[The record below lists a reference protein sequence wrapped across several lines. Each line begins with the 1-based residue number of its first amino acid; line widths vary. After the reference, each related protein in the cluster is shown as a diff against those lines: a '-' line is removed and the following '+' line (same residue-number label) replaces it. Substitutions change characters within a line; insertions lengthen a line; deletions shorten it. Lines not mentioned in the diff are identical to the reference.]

1 MKGVINMNRLK
12 ELRKQKGLTQQEL
25 ADEIS
30 VSKITVLRWEN
41 EERQIKLEKA
51 QQLADYFGVN
61 VGYLLGYS
69 DVRFELEQIEKAIK
83 NRLIDSESTI
93 NKDVFEN
100 TLKIVERARFLDLD
114 LDTITSLYFYN
125 CEISKVKTLNDLF
138 DFFDSEAHD
147 YMELLS
153 IVEPYQADKII
164 QEISKFG
171 NYNEQLSLYLDKA
184 RAEEDFFNITG
195 YPVSIESEETPNNVV
210 KIKRI
215 ENTLSDKELIAL
227 PPEEKKEY
235 LKEVFSQINDA
246 LSSLTDNIDDA
257 IKTVSQD
264 QVDLLINNLIQ
275 ALAKLNDI
283 KNKG

>member
-1 MKGVINMNRLK
+1 MLIQMNRLK
-12 ELRKQKGLTQQEL
+12 ELRKEKKLSQKEIAQEMS
-25 ADEIS
+25 IS
-30 VSKITVLRWEN
+30 EKTLSRWEN
-41 EERQIKLEKA
+41 GESQIKPEKA
-51 QQLADYFGVN
+51 QQLADFFGVS

-171 NYNEQLSLYLDKA
+171 NYNEQLSLYLDKV
-184 RAEEDFFNITG
+184 RAEEDFFDVTG
-195 YPVSIESEETPNNVV
+195 YPVSIESEETSNNVV

-215 ENTLSDKELIAL
+215 ENTLSDKELMAL
-227 PPEEKKEY
+227 PPEEKKAY
-235 LKEVFSQINDA
+235 LKKVFSQINDA

>member
-1 MKGVINMNRLK
+1 MNRLK
-12 ELRKQKGLTQQEL
+12 ELRQEKKLSQKEL
-25 ADEIS
+25 AENIR
-30 VSKITVLRWEN
+30 VHYRTLQNWEN
-41 EERQIKLEKA
+41 GESQIKPEKA
-51 QQLADYFGVN
+51 QQLADYFGVS

-100 TLKIVERARFLDLD
+100 TLKIVELARFLDLD

-138 DFFDSEAHD
+138 DFFDSEAHG
-147 YMELLS
+147 YTELLS
-153 IVEPYQADKII
+153 IVEPYQADEII
-164 QEISKFG
+164 QEISKLG
-171 NYNEQLSLYLDKA
+171 DYKEELSLYLDKV
-184 RAEEDFFNITG
+184 RAEEDFFNVTG
-195 YPVSIESEETPNNVV
+195 YPVSIEPEETQNNVV

-215 ENTLSDKELIAL
+215 ENTLSDKELMAL

-235 LKEVFSQINDA
+235 LKKVFSQINDA

-283 KNKG
+283 KNKD

>member
-1 MKGVINMNRLK
+1 MNRLK
-12 ELRKQKGLTQQEL
+12 ELRQEKKLSQK
-25 ADEIS
+25 EIAES
-30 VSKITVLRWEN
+30 LGFSLRSFQRMEN
-41 EERQIKLEKA
+41 GESQIKPEKA
-51 QQLADYFGVN
+51 QLLADYFGVS

-93 NKDVFEN
+93 NKDVFED
-100 TLKIVERARFLDLD
+100 TLKIVELARFLDLD
-114 LDTITSLYFYN
+114 LETITSLYFYN

-138 DFFDSEAHD
+138 KFFDSEAHG

-153 IVEPYQADKII
+153 IVEPYQADEII
-164 QEISKFG
+164 QEISKLG
-171 NYNEQLSLYLDKA
+171 DYKEELSLYLDKV
-184 RAEEDFFNITG
+184 RAEEDFFNVTG
-195 YPVSIESEETPNNVV
+195 YPVSIEPEETPNNVV

-215 ENTLSDKELIAL
+215 ENTLSDKELMAL
-227 PPEEKKEY
+227 PPEEKKAY
-235 LKEVFSQINDA
+235 LKKVFSQINDA

>member
-1 MKGVINMNRLK
+1 MNRLK
-12 ELRKQKGLTQQEL
+12 ELRKEKKLSQK
-25 ADEIS
+25 EIAKEMS
-30 VSKITVLRWEN
+30 ISEKTLSRWEN
-41 EERQIKLEKA
+41 GESQIKPEKA
-51 QQLADYFGVN
+51 QQLADYFGVS

-100 TLKIVERARFLDLD
+100 TLKIVELARFLDLD

-138 DFFDSEAHD
+138 DFFDSEAHG
-147 YMELLS
+147 YTELLS
-153 IVEPYQADKII
+153 IVEPYQADEII
-164 QEISKFG
+164 QEISKLG
-171 NYNEQLSLYLDKA
+171 DYKEELSLYLDKV
-184 RAEEDFFNITG
+184 RAEEDFFNVTG
-195 YPVSIESEETPNNVV
+195 YPVSIEPEETQNNVV

-215 ENTLSDKELIAL
+215 ENTLSDKELMAL
-227 PPEEKKEY
+227 PPEEKKAY
-235 LKEVFSQINDA
+235 LKKVFSQINDA

-257 IKTVSQD
+257 IKIVAQD

>member
-1 MKGVINMNRLK
+1 MNRLK
-12 ELRKQKGLTQQEL
+12 ELRQEKKLTQQEL
-25 ADEIS
+25 ADEIG
-30 VSKITVLRWEN
+30 VTKRTYIYWEKG
-41 EERQIKLEKA
+41 ERQIKPEKA

-138 DFFDSEAHD
+138 DFFDSEAHG

-153 IVEPYQADKII
+153 IVEPYQADEII
-164 QEISKFG
+164 QEISKLG
-171 NYNEQLSLYLDKA
+171 DYKEQLSLYLDKV
-184 RAEEDFFNITG
+184 RSEEDFFNVTG

-215 ENTLSDKELIAL
+215 ENTLSDKELMAL
-227 PPEEKKEY
+227 PTEERKAY
-235 LKEVFSQINDA
+235 LKKVFSQINDA

-283 KNKG
+283 KNKD

>member
-1 MKGVINMNRLK
+1 MNRLK
-12 ELRKQKGLTQQEL
+12 ELRQEKKLSQKEL
-25 ADEIS
+25 AENIG
-30 VSKITVLRWEN
+30 VHYRTLQNWEN
-41 EERQIKLEKA
+41 GESQIKPEKA
-51 QQLADYFGVN
+51 QQLADYFGVS

-100 TLKIVERARFLDLD
+100 TLKIVELARFLDLD

-125 CEISKVKTLNDLF
+125 CEISKLKTLNDLF
-138 DFFDSEAHD
+138 DFFDSEAHG

-153 IVEPYQADKII
+153 IVEPYQADEII
-164 QEISKFG
+164 QEISKLG
-171 NYNEQLSLYLDKA
+171 DYKEELSLYLDKV
-184 RAEEDFFNITG
+184 RAEEDFFNVTG
-195 YPVSIESEETPNNVV
+195 YPVSIEPEETPNNVV

-215 ENTLSDKELIAL
+215 ENTLSDKELMAL

-235 LKEVFSQINDA
+235 LKKVFSQINDA

>member
-1 MKGVINMNRLK
+1 MNRLK
-12 ELRKQKGLTQQEL
+12 ELRQEKKLSQKEL
-25 ADEIS
+25 AENIG
-30 VSKITVLRWEN
+30 VHYRTLQNWEN
-41 EERQIKLEKA
+41 GESQIKPEKA
-51 QQLADYFGVN
+51 KQLADYFGVS

-93 NKDVFEN
+93 NKDVFED
-100 TLKIVERARFLDLD
+100 TLKIVELARFLDLD
-114 LDTITSLYFYN
+114 LETITSLYFYN

-138 DFFDSEAHD
+138 KFFDSEAHG

-153 IVEPYQADKII
+153 IVEPYQADEII
-164 QEISKFG
+164 QEISKLG
-171 NYNEQLSLYLDKA
+171 DYKEELSLYLDKV
-184 RAEEDFFNITG
+184 RAEEDFFNVTG
-195 YPVSIESEETPNNVV
+195 YPVSIEPEETPNNVV

-215 ENTLSDKELIAL
+215 ENTLSDKELRAL
-227 PPEEKKEY
+227 PPEEKKAY
-235 LKEVFSQINDA
+235 LKKVFSQINDA

-264 QVDLLINNLIQ
+264 QVDLLINSLIQ

>member
-1 MKGVINMNRLK
+1 MNRLK
-12 ELRKQKGLTQQEL
+12 ELRQEKKLSQK
-25 ADEIS
+25 EIAETLGFS
-30 VSKITVLRWEN
+30 LRSFQRMEN
-41 EERQIKLEKA
+41 GESQIKPEKA
-51 QQLADYFGVN
+51 QQLADYFGVS

-171 NYNEQLSLYLDKA
+171 NYNEQLSLYLDKV
-184 RAEEDFFNITG
+184 RAEEDFFNVTG
-195 YPVSIESEETPNNVV
+195 YPVSIEPEETPNNVV

-215 ENTLSDKELIAL
+215 ENTLSDKELMAL
-227 PPEEKKEY
+227 PPEEKKAY
-235 LKEVFSQINDA
+235 LKKVFSQINDA

>member
-1 MKGVINMNRLK
+1 MNRLK
-12 ELRKQKGLTQQEL
+12 ELRKEKGLTQVEL
-25 ADEIS
+25 ANIVN

-41 EERQIKLEKA
+41 EERQIKPDKA
-51 QQLADYFGVN
+51 QQLADYFGVS

-100 TLKIVERARFLDLD
+100 TLKIVELARFLDLD

-138 DFFDSEAHD
+138 DFFDSEAHG

-153 IVEPYQADKII
+153 IVEPYQADEII
-164 QEISKFG
+164 QEISKLG
-171 NYNEQLSLYLDKA
+171 DYKEELSLYLDKV
-184 RAEEDFFNITG
+184 RAEEDFFNVTG
-195 YPVSIESEETPNNVV
+195 YPVSIEPEETPNNVV

-215 ENTLSDKELIAL
+215 ENTLSDKELMAL

-235 LKEVFSQINDA
+235 LKKVFNQINDA

>member
-1 MKGVINMNRLK
+1 MNRLK

-30 VSKITVLRWEN
+30 VSKITILRWEN
-41 EERQIKLEKA
+41 EERQIKTEKA
-51 QQLADYFGVN
+51 QQLADYFGVS

-171 NYNEQLSLYLDKA
+171 NYNEQLSLYLDKV
-184 RAEEDFFNITG
+184 RAEEDFFNVTG
-195 YPVSIESEETPNNVV
+195 YPVSIEPEETPNNVV

-215 ENTLSDKELIAL
+215 ENTLSDKELMAL

-235 LKEVFSQINDA
+235 LKKVFSQINDA

-257 IKTVSQD
+257 IKTVSQE

>member
-1 MKGVINMNRLK
+1 MNRLK
-12 ELRKQKGLTQQEL
+12 ELRQEKKLSQK
-25 ADEIS
+25 EIAETLGFS
-30 VSKITVLRWEN
+30 LRSFQRMEN
-41 EERQIKLEKA
+41 GENQIKPEKA
-51 QQLADYFGVN
+51 QQLADYFGVS

-69 DVRFELEQIEKAIK
+69 DVRFELEQIEKDIK

-100 TLKIVERARFLDLD
+100 TLKIVELARFLDLD

-164 QEISKFG
+164 QEISKLG
-171 NYNEQLSLYLDKA
+171 DYKEELSLYLDKV
-184 RAEEDFFNITG
+184 RAEEDFFNVTG
-195 YPVSIESEETPNNVV
+195 YPVSNGSDETPNNVV
-210 KIKRI
+210 KINRI
-215 ENTLSDKELIAL
+215 ENTLSDKELMAL
-227 PPEEKKEY
+227 PPQKRKEY
-235 LKEVFSQINDA
+235 LKNFFDEVNDA

-257 IKTVSQD
+257 IKTVSQN
-264 QVDLLINNLIQ
+264 QVDLLINNLIK
-275 ALAKLNDI
+275 ALAKLNDV
-283 KNKG
+283 KNKD

>member
-1 MKGVINMNRLK
+1 MNRLK
-12 ELRKQKGLTQQEL
+12 ELRKEKKLSQKEL
-25 ADEIS
+25 AENIR
-30 VSKITVLRWEN
+30 VHYRTLQNWEN
-41 EERQIKLEKA
+41 GESQIKPEKA
-51 QQLADYFGVN
+51 QQLADYFGVS

-100 TLKIVERARFLDLD
+100 TLKIVELARFLDLD

-125 CEISKVKTLNDLF
+125 CEISKLKTLNDLF
-138 DFFDSEAHD
+138 DFFDSEAHG

-153 IVEPYQADKII
+153 IVEPYQADEII
-164 QEISKFG
+164 QEISKLG
-171 NYNEQLSLYLDKA
+171 DYKEELSLYLDKV
-184 RAEEDFFNITG
+184 RAEEDFFNVTG
-195 YPVSIESEETPNNVV
+195 YPVSIEPEETPNNVV

-215 ENTLSDKELIAL
+215 ENTLSDKELMAL

-235 LKEVFSQINDA
+235 LKKVFSQINDA

>member
-1 MKGVINMNRLK
+1 MNRLK
-12 ELRKQKGLTQQEL
+12 ELRQEKKLSQKEL
-25 ADEIS
+25 AENIG
-30 VSKITVLRWEN
+30 VHYRTLQNWEN
-41 EERQIKLEKA
+41 GESQIKPEKA
-51 QQLADYFGVN
+51 QQLADYFGVS

-164 QEISKFG
+164 QEINKFG
-171 NYNEQLSLYLDKA
+171 NYNEQLSLYLDKV
-184 RAEEDFFNITG
+184 RAEEDFFDVTG

-215 ENTLSDKELIAL
+215 ENTLSDKELMAL
-227 PPEEKKEY
+227 PPEEKKAY
-235 LKEVFSQINDA
+235 LKKVFSQINDA

>member
-1 MKGVINMNRLK
+1 MKMSRLK
-12 ELRKQKGLTQQEL
+12 ELRQEKKMTQQEL
-25 ADEIS
+25 AKEIG
-30 VSKITVLRWEN
+30 VSKLTILNWEKG
-41 EERQIKLEKA
+41 EHQIKSDKA
-51 QQLADYFGVN
+51 KQLADFFGVSI
-61 VGYLLGYS
+61 GYLLGYS

-93 NKDVFEN
+93 NKNVFEN

-171 NYNEQLSLYLDKA
+171 NYNEQLSLYLDKV
-184 RAEEDFFNITG
+184 RAEEDFFNVTG
-195 YPVSIESEETPNNVV
+195 YPVSIEPEETPNNVV

-215 ENTLSDKELIAL
+215 ENTLSDKELMAL
-227 PPEEKKEY
+227 PPEEKKAY
-235 LKEVFSQINDA
+235 LKKVFSQINDA

>member
-1 MKGVINMNRLK
+1 MKMSRLK
-12 ELRKQKGLTQQEL
+12 ELRQEKKMTQQEL
-25 ADEIS
+25 AKEIG
-30 VSKITVLRWEN
+30 VSKLTILNWEKG
-41 EERQIKLEKA
+41 EHQIKSDKA
-51 QQLADYFGVN
+51 KQLADFFGVSI
-61 VGYLLGYS
+61 GYLLGYS

-138 DFFDSEAHD
+138 DFFDSEAHG

-153 IVEPYQADKII
+153 IVEPYQADEII
-164 QEISKFG
+164 QKISKFG
-171 NYNEQLSLYLDKA
+171 NYSEQLSLYLDKV
-184 RAEEDFFNITG
+184 RSEEDFFNVTG
-195 YPVSIESEETPNNVV
+195 YPVSIESDEAPNNVV

-215 ENTLSDKELIAL
+215 ENTLSDKEVMAL
-227 PPEEKKEY
+227 PPEERKEY
-235 LKEVFSQINDA
+235 LKKVFSQINDA

>member
-1 MKGVINMNRLK
+1 MNRLK
-12 ELRKQKGLTQQEL
+12 ELRQEKKLSQK
-25 ADEIS
+25 EIAETLGFS
-30 VSKITVLRWEN
+30 LRSFQRMEN
-41 EERQIKLEKA
+41 GENQIKPEKA
-51 QQLADYFGVN
+51 QQLADYFGVS

-100 TLKIVERARFLDLD
+100 TLKIVELARFLDLD

-153 IVEPYQADKII
+153 IVEPYQADEII
-164 QEISKFG
+164 QEISKLG
-171 NYNEQLSLYLDKA
+171 DYKEELSLYLDKV
-184 RAEEDFFNITG
+184 RAEEDFFNVTG
-195 YPVSIESEETPNNVV
+195 YPVSNGSDETPNNVV
-210 KIKRI
+210 KINRI
-215 ENTLSDKELIAL
+215 ENTLSDKELMAL
-227 PPEEKKEY
+227 PPQKRKEY
-235 LKEVFSQINDA
+235 LKNFFDEVNDA

-257 IKTVSQD
+257 IKTVSQN
-264 QVDLLINNLIQ
+264 QVDLLINNLIK
-275 ALAKLNDI
+275 ALAKLNDV
-283 KNKG
+283 KNKD

>member
-30 VSKITVLRWEN
+30 VSKITILRWEN
-41 EERQIKLEKA
+41 EERQIKTEKA
-51 QQLADYFGVN
+51 QQLADYFGVS

-100 TLKIVERARFLDLD
+100 TLKIVERARFLDFD

-171 NYNEQLSLYLDKA
+171 NYNEQLSLYLDKV
-184 RAEEDFFNITG
+184 RAEEDFFNVTG
-195 YPVSIESEETPNNVV
+195 YPVSIEPEETPNNVV

-215 ENTLSDKELIAL
+215 ENTLSDKELMAL

-235 LKEVFSQINDA
+235 LKKVFSQINDA

>member
-30 VSKITVLRWEN
+30 VSKITILRWEN
-41 EERQIKLEKA
+41 EERQIKTEKA
-51 QQLADYFGVN
+51 QQLADYFGVS

-100 TLKIVERARFLDLD
+100 TLKIVERARFLDFD

-171 NYNEQLSLYLDKA
+171 NYNEQLSLYLDKV
-184 RAEEDFFNITG
+184 RAEEDFFNVTG
-195 YPVSIESEETPNNVV
+195 YPVSIEPEETPNNVV

-215 ENTLSDKELIAL
+215 EDTLSDKKLMAL

-235 LKEVFSQINDA
+235 LKKVFSQINDA

>member
-1 MKGVINMNRLK
+1 MNRLK
-12 ELRKQKGLTQQEL
+12 ELRQEKKLSQK
-25 ADEIS
+25 EIAETLGFS
-30 VSKITVLRWEN
+30 LRSFQRMEN
-41 EERQIKLEKA
+41 GENQIKPEKA
-51 QQLADYFGVN
+51 QQLADYFGVS

-83 NRLIDSESTI
+83 NRLMDSESTI

-100 TLKIVERARFLDLD
+100 TLKIVELARFLDLD

-171 NYNEQLSLYLDKA
+171 NYNEQLSLYLDKV
-184 RAEEDFFNITG
+184 RAEEDFFNVTG
-195 YPVSIESEETPNNVV
+195 YPITIETDEIPNNVV
-210 KIKRI
+210 KINRI
-215 ENTLSDKELIAL
+215 ENTLSDKELMAL
-227 PPEEKKEY
+227 PPQKRKEY
-235 LKEVFSQINDA
+235 LKNFFDEVNDA

-257 IKTVSQD
+257 IKTVSQN
-264 QVDLLINNLIQ
+264 QVDLLINNLIK
-275 ALAKLNDI
+275 ALAKLNDV
-283 KNKG
+283 KNKD

>member
-1 MKGVINMNRLK
+1 MNRLK
-12 ELRKQKGLTQQEL
+12 ELRKEKKLSQKEIAQEMS
-25 ADEIS
+25 IS
-30 VSKITVLRWEN
+30 EKTLSRWEN
-41 EERQIKLEKA
+41 GESQIKPEKA
-51 QQLADYFGVN
+51 QQLADFFGVS

-171 NYNEQLSLYLDKA
+171 NYNEQLSLYLDKV
-184 RAEEDFFNITG
+184 RAEEDFFDVTG

-215 ENTLSDKELIAL
+215 ENTLSDKELMAL
-227 PPEEKKEY
+227 LPEEKKAY
-235 LKEVFSQINDA
+235 LKKVFSQINDA

>member
-1 MKGVINMNRLK
+1 MNRLK

-171 NYNEQLSLYLDKA
+171 NYNEQLSLYLNKV
-184 RAEEDFFNITG
+184 RAEEDFFNVTG

-210 KIKRI
+210 KIKQI
-215 ENTLSDKELIAL
+215 ENTLSDKELMAL

-235 LKEVFSQINDA
+235 LKKVFSQINDA